1 MTNKLGSLRLD
12 EQSCSTS
19 LKGIHVSIIRRETG
33 MRKRKI
39 NENVRERKGN
49 YCGKTKASPV
59 QFASKLEARM

>member
-1 MTNKLGSLRLD
+1 
-12 EQSCSTS
+12 
-19 LKGIHVSIIRRETG
+19 